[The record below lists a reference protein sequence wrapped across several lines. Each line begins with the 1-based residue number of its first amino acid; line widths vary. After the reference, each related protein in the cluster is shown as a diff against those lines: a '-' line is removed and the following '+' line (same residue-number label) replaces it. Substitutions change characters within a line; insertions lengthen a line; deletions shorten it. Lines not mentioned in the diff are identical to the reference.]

1 MIEDILA
8 YDLVFFRMVNEGC
21 KSPFLDKAVPLIT
34 QLAYP
39 LIFVLALLL
48 LLFRSRTGRM
58 TGILLMAGATFCHYA
73 VQPLKAAV
81 QRPRPYLVI
90 DGVNSLLPA
99 SGYSMPSGHTAIS
112 FMAAFILT
120 RSFGRWY
127 IFYPLAALI
136 GFTRIYLGVHYPS
149 DVLAGAAVGMFIGGI
164 LTGIAEDIRKRP

>member
-1 MIEDILA
+1 MIDDILT
-8 YDLVFFRMVNEGC
+8 YDLMLFRMMNEGC
-21 KSPFLDKAVPLIT
+21 KCPFLDTAVPIIT
-34 QLAYP
+34 QVAYP
-39 LIFVLALLL
+39 FIFVLALLL
-48 LLFRSRTGRM
+48 LLLRSRRTRM
-58 TGILLMAGATFCHYA
+58 TGVLLMAGATFCHYT

-81 QRPRPYLVI
+81 QRPRPYLVL

-99 SGYSMPSGHTAIS
+99 SGYAMPSGHTAIS

-149 DVLAGAAVGMFIGGI
+149 DVLAGAVIGMFIGGI